1 MPMNISSNN
10 NLPISTGFSRPRDSR
25 GTSADPQQ
33 KQASTPSQANLTLPS
48 QLNTAAN
55 IASSQRVRP
64 TVHAQPVLD
73 QNLTHRGA
81 QAKDVYQEVELSS
94 EAELMPRLNILA

>member
-10 NLPISTGFSRPRDSR
+10 NLLISTGFSRPRDSR

-33 KQASTPSQANLTLPS
+33 KQASSPSQANLT
-48 QLNTAAN
+48 LNTAAN

-64 TVHAQPVLD
+64 TVHAQPMLD

>member
-1 MPMNISSNN
+1 LIPFFSYRQI
-10 NLPISTGFSRPRDSR
+10 IKIRFSRPRDSR

-33 KQASTPSQANLTLPS
+33 KQASTPSQANLTLPM
-48 QLNTAAN
+48 
-55 IASSQRVRP
+55 
-64 TVHAQPVLD
+64 LD